1 LPETLKCALRTDG
14 LVSRYEKKQVLNGV
28 SIEVLPGE
36 IVALIGH
43 NRSGKSTLLKSIFGI
58 VPLWSG
64 HVFMGYDELTDPSPQ
79 KMLGAGVA
87 YVPQVSTVFGN
98 LTAYENFEVRAVALK
113 NEKKLSILIDDLLSI
128 FPPLANRLRQR
139 AATLSGGE
147 KQMLAL
153 ASALLLSPQVLLLD
167 EPSLGLAPAAAGK
180 VLQYA
185 QHLTQSAGISILI
198 VEQNVRAVVAC
209 VN

>member
-43 NRSGKSTLLKSIFGI
+43 NRSGKSTLLKSIFGT
-58 VPLWSG
+58 LWSG